1 VRSDRPIEDTDTR
14 HMLAVM
20 TIILPVAYVAWMPLL
35 VPSAHTTSPLP
46 RCHWRRMVT
55 PPSPPP
61 AVDLRF
67 AGREQ
72 PEAASS
78 KYGKDPRAAGQAV
91 TPDATFTGSGTG
103 AVGILADVAQLQ
115 AALNRGSAAKQV
127 VVIKFVRK
135 DCLACASTR
144 PQFREMAATYMEKGQ
159 FYEVDF
165 DDAKPFCRSCGL
177 KFVPSSHIYAGNSL
191 KAALPMGKKSWDAF
205 VERLTEVQSALG

>member
-1 VRSDRPIEDTDTR
+1 
-14 HMLAVM
+14 MMAFM
-20 TIILPVAYVAWMPLL
+20 TIVLPVASVAWKPLL
-35 VPSAHTTSPLP
+35 VPSVQTASPLS
-46 RCHWRRMVT
+46 RCHSRMAAS
-55 PPSPPP
+55 PSPPP

-72 PEAASS
+72 PEAAS
-78 KYGKDPRAAGQAV
+78 KYGKDPRAAGEAV
-91 TPDATFTGSGTG
+91 TPDATFTGSGAG
-103 AVGILADVAQLQ
+103 AVGVLADVAQLQ
-115 AALNRGSAAKQV
+115 AALDRGSAAGQV

-144 PQFREMAATYMEKGQ
+144 PQFTEMAATYMEKGQ

-205 VERLTEVQSALG
+205 VERLTEVQAALG